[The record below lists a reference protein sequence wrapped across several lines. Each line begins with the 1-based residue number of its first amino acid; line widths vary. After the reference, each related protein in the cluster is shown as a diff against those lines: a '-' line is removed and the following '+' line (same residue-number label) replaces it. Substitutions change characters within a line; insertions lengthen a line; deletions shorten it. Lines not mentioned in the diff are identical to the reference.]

1 MSQWTLNGILPI
13 YLVFLAPQQ
22 ELSLLASLRAHSL
35 DAAARRHEAVAS
47 MKVAF
52 RYWPTHSNG
61 VKVNHLMTKA
71 LFPDRQFP
79 DMPYSVAG
87 GWLSFTPKGS

>member
-1 MSQWTLNGILPI
+1 
-13 YLVFLAPQQ
+13 
-22 ELSLLASLRAHSL
+22 
-35 DAAARRHEAVAS
+35 